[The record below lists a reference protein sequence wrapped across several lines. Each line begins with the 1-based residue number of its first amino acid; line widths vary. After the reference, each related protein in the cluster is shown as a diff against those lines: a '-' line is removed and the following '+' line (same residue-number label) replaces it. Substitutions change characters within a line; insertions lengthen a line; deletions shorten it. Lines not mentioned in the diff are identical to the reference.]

1 MTVVPLHHRTSINPA
16 HRSVISIRELAAR
29 TGATL
34 RALRHYED
42 IGLLTAGRRPSGA
55 RCYDADQRRTAA
67 LIARLRR
74 LGMPT
79 PDIHAALSNARS
91 GDDGAEAVNRFL
103 ADEMA
108 AAIDRIQNL
117 RTALMELE
125 RDGLD
130 GLGAGSSPASVAT
143 VDRSARLRHAR

>member
-1 MTVVPLHHRTSINPA
+1 MTVVPLHPRASTSPA
-16 HRSVISIRELAAR
+16 HRPAISIRELSAR

-55 RCYDADQRRTAA
+55 RCYDVDQRERAA

-79 PDIHAALSNARS
+79 PDIHAALSGLE
-91 GDDGAEAVNRFL
+91 GDAGVARFL
-103 ADEMA
+103 DAELTA
-108 AAIDRIQNL
+108 AAARIEAL
-117 RTALMELE
+117 SAARTALETNGLE
-125 RDGLD
+125 
-130 GLGAGSSPASVAT
+130 GLGAGTSPASVAA
-143 VDRSARLRHAR
+143 VDRSARLRHVR

>member
-1 MTVVPLHHRTSINPA
+1 MTVVPLHHRSSASRAQRP
-16 HRSVISIRELAAR
+16 VISIRELAAR
-29 TGATL
+29 TGTTL

-42 IGLLTAGRRPSGA
+42 IGLLTAGRRSSGA
-55 RCYDADQRRTAA
+55 RCYDADQRERAA

-79 PDIHAALSNARS
+79 PDIHTALSDTG
-91 GDDGAEAVNRFL
+91 GDDGVARFL
-103 ADEMA
+103 ADEIA
-108 AAIDRIQNL
+108 AATARIADL
-117 RTALMELE
+117 RAAQTELE
-125 RDGLD
+125 AEGLE

>member
-1 MTVVPLHHRTSINPA
+1 MTVVPLPPRPARTAAASPA
-16 HRSVISIRELAAR
+16 ISIRELAAR
-29 TGATL
+29 TGTTL

-55 RCYDADQRRTAA
+55 RCYDLEQRRRAA

-79 PDIHAALSNARS
+79 PDIDAALTAVS
-91 GDDGAEAVNRFL
+91 GDQIVTRFLSSEIAAAEARL
-103 ADEMA
+103 RDLR
-108 AAIDRIQNL
+108 AAID
-117 RTALMELE
+117 ELE
-125 RDGLD
+125 AGGLE
-130 GLGAGSSPASVAT
+130 GLGSGTSPASVAT

>member
-1 MTVVPLHHRTSINPA
+1 MTVVPLPQRTAPHPA
-16 HRSVISIRELAAR
+16 HRTVISIRELSAR

-55 RCYDADQRRTAA
+55 RCYDADQRQRAA

-79 PDIHAALSNARS
+79 PTIHQALSDTEA
-91 GDDGAEAVNRFL
+91 GATVARFL
-103 ADEMA
+103 STEMEA
-108 AAIDRIQNL
+108 AMARLQDL
-117 RTALMELE
+117 RTALIDLE
-125 RDGLD
+125 ADGLD
-130 GLGAGSSPASVAT
+130 GLGAGTSPASVAT
-143 VDRSARLRHAR
+143 VDRSARLRHVR

>member
-1 MTVVPLHHRTSINPA
+1 MTVVPLHQKISLNPA
-16 HRSVISIRELAAR
+16 HRSAISIRELAAR

-79 PDIHAALSNARS
+79 PDIQAALT
-91 GDDGAEAVNRFL
+91 DGRAEVVARFL
-103 ADEMA
+103 SQEIA
-108 AAIDRIQNL
+108 AASDRIQDL
-117 RTALMELE
+117 RTALVELE
-125 RDGLD
+125 TEGLD
-130 GLGAGSSPASVAT
+130 GLGAGSSPVSVAT

>member
-1 MTVVPLHHRTSINPA
+1 MTVVPLPQRSSINPA
-16 HRSVISIRELAAR
+16 HRPAISIRELAAT

-55 RCYDADQRRTAA
+55 RCYDADQRRRAA

-79 PDIHAALSNARS
+79 PDIHAALSGGAS
-91 GDDGAEAVNRFL
+91 GDGVARFL
-103 ADEMA
+103 SAEMTA
-108 AAIDRIQNL
+108 AVDRIQDL
-117 RTALMELE
+117 RNALVELE
-125 RDGLD
+125 KGGLE
-130 GLGAGSSPASVAT
+130 GLSAGTSPVSIAT
-143 VDRSARLRHAR
+143 VDRSARLRHVR

>member
-1 MTVVPLHHRTSINPA
+1 MTVVPLHQKISLNPA
-16 HRSVISIRELAAR
+16 HRSAISIRELAAR

-79 PDIHAALSNARS
+79 PDIQAALT
-91 GDDGAEAVNRFL
+91 DGRAEVVARFL
-103 ADEMA
+103 SQEIA
-108 AAIDRIQNL
+108 AAADRIQDL
-117 RTALMELE
+117 RTALVELE
-125 RDGLD
+125 TEGLD
-130 GLGAGSSPASVAT
+130 GLGAGVSPVSVAT

>member
-16 HRSVISIRELAAR
+16 HRSAISIRELAAC

-42 IGLLTAGRRPSGA
+42 IGLLTAGRRTSGA
-55 RCYDADQRRTAA
+55 RCYDVDQRRTAA

-79 PDIHAALSNARS
+79 PDIQAALTERRDEVVA
-91 GDDGAEAVNRFL
+91 RFL
-103 ADEMA
+103 SAEIA
-108 AAIDRIQNL
+108 AAADRIQDL
-117 RTALMELE
+117 RTALVELE
-125 RDGLD
+125 AEGLD
-130 GLGAGSSPASVAT
+130 GLGAGTSPASVAA

>member
-1 MTVVPLHHRTSINPA
+1 MTVVPLPERSSINPA
-16 HRSVISIRELAAR
+16 HRPAISIRELAVR

-42 IGLLTAGRRPSGA
+42 IGLLTAGRRASGA
-55 RCYDADQRRTAA
+55 RCYDADQRLRAA

-79 PDIHAALSNARS
+79 PDILAALSDETG
-91 GDDGAEAVNRFL
+91 GDGIARFL
-103 ADEMA
+103 SAEIDA
-108 AAIDRIQNL
+108 AVDRIHDL
-117 RTALMELE
+117 RAALGELAMG
-125 RDGLD
+125 GLE
-130 GLGAGSSPASVAT
+130 GLGAGTSPVSVAT

>member
-1 MTVVPLHHRTSINPA
+1 MTVVPLPQRSSTPAA
-16 HRSVISIRELAAR
+16 HRPAISIRELSAR

-42 IGLLTAGRRPSGA
+42 IGLLTAGRRASGA
-55 RCYDADQRRTAA
+55 RCYDADQRSRAA

-79 PDIHAALSNARS
+79 PDIHAALSEDAG
-91 GDDGAEAVNRFL
+91 GDGVARFL
-103 ADEMA
+103 SDEIA
-108 AAIDRIQNL
+108 AAVDRIRDL
-117 RTALMELE
+117 RDALTELE
-125 RDGLD
+125 TGGLD
-130 GLGAGSSPASVAT
+130 SLGAGTSPVSVAT

>member
-1 MTVVPLHHRTSINPA
+1 MTVVPLHQKISLNPA
-16 HRSVISIRELAAR
+16 HRSTISIRELAAR

-79 PDIHAALSNARS
+79 PDIQAALT
-91 GDDGAEAVNRFL
+91 DGRAEVVARFL
-103 ADEMA
+103 SQEIA
-108 AAIDRIQNL
+108 AAADRIQDL
-117 RTALMELE
+117 RTALVELE
-125 RDGLD
+125 TEGLD
-130 GLGAGSSPASVAT
+130 GLGAGASPVSVAT

>member
-1 MTVVPLHHRTSINPA
+1 MTVIPLHHRTPTSAA
-16 HRSVISIRELAAR
+16 HRPAISIRELAAR

-55 RCYDADQRRTAA
+55 RCYDADQRRRAA

-79 PDIHAALSNARS
+79 PDIHAALSE
-91 GDDGAEAVNRFL
+91 DDGGEGVARFL
-103 ADEMA
+103 DAELA
-108 AAIDRIQNL
+108 AAAARIQDL
-117 RTALMELE
+117 RTALVELE
-125 RDGLD
+125 AEGLD
-130 GLGAGSSPASVAT
+130 GLGAGSSPVSVAT
-143 VDRSARLRHAR
+143 TDRSARLRHAR

>member
-1 MTVVPLHHRTSINPA
+1 MTVIPLHHRSSINPA
-16 HRSVISIRELAAR
+16 HRSAISIRELAAR

-42 IGLLTAGRRPSGA
+42 IGLLTAGRRASGA
-55 RCYDADQRRTAA
+55 RCYDAEQRRTAA

-79 PDIHAALSNARS
+79 PDIQAALT
-91 GDDGAEAVNRFL
+91 DGRAEIVARFL
-103 ADEMA
+103 SDEIA
-108 AAIDRIQNL
+108 AAVDRIQDL
-117 RTALMELE
+117 RTALVELE
-125 RDGLD
+125 TEGLD
-130 GLGAGSSPASVAT
+130 GLGAGTSPASVAT

>member
-1 MTVVPLHHRTSINPA
+1 MTVVPLHHRASTSPA
-16 HRSVISIRELAAR
+16 HRPAISIRELSAR

-55 RCYDADQRRTAA
+55 RCYDVDQRERAA

-79 PDIHAALSNARS
+79 PDIHAALSAA
-91 GDDGAEAVNRFL
+91 DDGQGVARFL
-103 ADEMA
+103 DAEIA
-108 AAIDRIQNL
+108 AAAARMEDL
-117 RTALMELE
+117 RAALAELE
-125 RDGLD
+125 TDGLN
-130 GLGAGSSPASVAT
+130 GLGSGSSPVSVAT
-143 VDRSARLRHAR
+143 VDRSARLRHVR

>member
-1 MTVVPLHHRTSINPA
+1 MTVVPLHHRTSGNPA
-16 HRSVISIRELAAR
+16 HRSVISIRELSAR

-79 PDIHAALSNARS
+79 PDIHAALSDRRP
-91 GDDGAEAVNRFL
+91 GEGVEAVSRFL
-103 ADEMA
+103 SAEMA
-108 AAIDRIQNL
+108 AAIDRIQDL
-117 RTALMELE
+117 RNALMELE
-125 RDGLD
+125 AEGLD
-130 GLGAGSSPASVAT
+130 GLGAGESPPSVGSL
-143 VDRSARLRHAR
+143 DRSARLRHVR